1 MRELRGKTA
10 VITGAGSGIGRSL
23 SLAFAGEGMN
33 IVLADIELANA
44 EAVAAEVRAKGV
56 QAVAVRCDVSDRE
69 SVAALAARASEA
81 FGGVHL
87 LCNNAGVVPFATIQD
102 TAPANW
108 DWAMAVNV
116 NGPFNGVNAF
126 LPALRAAG
134 EAHIVNTASIAGLYA
149 LPGLAAYVASKFA
162 VVGLSEAMRMDLA
175 PLGIGVSVLCPGG
188 VRTNIA
194 ASTEHRQA
202 RFGGP
207 VAVPV
212 EYRTAAAG
220 ADSME
225 PDDVAALV
233 VRAVK
238 ENQLYV
244 PTHPDTRQQAAA
256 RAGLVAA
263 GYDWL
268 GG

>member
-10 VITGAGSGIGRSL
+10 VVTGGGSGIGRSL
-23 SLAFAGEGMN
+23 VLAFAREGMN
-33 IVLADIELANA
+33 VVIADIELANA
-44 EAVAAEVRAKGV
+44 EAVAAEAAALGV
-56 QAVAVRCDVSDRE
+56 PTLAVRCDVADRE
-69 SVAALAARASEA
+69 SVAAMAARASNA
-81 FGGVHL
+81 FGGVQL
-87 LCNNAGVVPFATIQD
+87 LCNNAGIVPFAPIQD
-102 TAPANW
+102 TTPANW

-116 NGPFNGVNAF
+116 DGPFNGVNAF

-162 VVGLSEAMRMDLA
+162 VVGLSEALRVDLA
-175 PLGIGVSVLCPGG
+175 PFNIGVSVLCPGG
-188 VRTNIA
+188 VRTNIM

-202 RFGGP
+202 AFGGP
-207 VAVPV
+207 VSVPV

-220 ADSME
+220 ADQME

-238 ENQLYV
+238 ENQFYV
-244 PTHPDTRQQAAA
+244 PTHPDTREPAAA
-256 RAGLVAA
+256 RTARVAA

-268 GG
+268 G